1 MLFVV
6 LFPSPQHRA
15 TSRFSMLRLRPI
27 GLALPATAIFFLTSC
42 SDEPTHPTSPGPA
55 DLATTQVQQGPAD
68 DPVGLAR
75 AVPGFGGFFLDQQG
89 TPTVYL
95 AQPGQRAAAE
105 RALAPWFR
113 EQNQAAAG
121 LKVLPG
127 RFAWADLE
135 RWNAQASVEAL
146 AIPGAVFTDADEA
159 GNRVHIGVENTAAAT
174 RVRAVLARLGIPA
187 GAATIDIV
195 KPFRQVATLRGA
207 VRPVVAG
214 VQINFPGFLCSL
226 GFNAIRSGV
235 AGFVTAS
242 HCTNTQG
249 GVEST
254 PYWQP
259 TQTSKPTQIATE
271 TVDPAYKSTLSGCP
285 AKHRCRRSDASFA
298 KYINGTTR
306 TLGSIAQTSSTSST
320 NLTIS
325 GHWTITSNAT
335 SSSFT
340 VGSTVNKVGR
350 TTGWSKGK
358 VIATCMTVNVDG
370 SDVTQVC
377 QTVVNAKVGA
387 GDSGSDVFSVT
398 SGNNVKLA
406 GVLWGGSPDGTQF
419 VFSPFANITG
429 ELGSLTTH

>member
-1 MLFVV
+1 
-6 LFPSPQHRA
+6 
-15 TSRFSMLRLRPI
+15 MLRPRSI
-27 GLALPATAIFFLTSC
+27 GLALTATTIFCLTSC
-42 SDEPTHPTSPGPA
+42 SDEPTQPTAPA
-55 DLATTQVQQGPAD
+55 TPDLATTPLPQGPAD
-68 DPVGLAR
+68 DPVALAR
-75 AVPGFGGFFLDQQG
+75 TVPGFGGFFLDQQG

-95 AQPGQRAAAE
+95 TQPAQRAAAE

-113 EQNQAAAG
+113 EQNQAAAA

-135 RWNAQASVEAL
+135 RWNALASVEAL
-146 AIPGAVFTDADEA
+146 AVPGAVFSDADEA
-159 GNRVHIGVENTAAAT
+159 GNRVHIGVASATAAV
-174 RVRAVLARLGIPA
+174 RVRAVLDRLGIPA
-187 GAATIDIV
+187 AAVTVDIV
-195 KPFRQVATLRGA
+195 KPLRQVATLRGA
-207 VRPVVAG
+207 VRPVVGG

-226 GFNAIRSGV
+226 GFNATRSGV

-249 GVEST
+249 GVEAT

-259 TQTSKPTQIATE
+259 TQTTKPTQIATE
-271 TVDPAYKSTLSGCP
+271 TVDPGYKTTLTGCP
-285 AKHRCRRSDASFA
+285 SGRRCRRSDASFA

-325 GHWTITSNAT
+325 GHWIITSNAT

-358 VIATCMTVNVDG
+358 VTATCVTVNVDG
-370 SDVTQVC
+370 SNVTQVC
-377 QTVVNAKVGA
+377 QTVVRANVNG
-387 GDSGSDVFSVT
+387 GDSGSPVFSVT
-398 SGNNVKLA
+398 SGTNVRLA
-406 GVLWGGSPDGTQF
+406 GVLWGGGTDATGATVF